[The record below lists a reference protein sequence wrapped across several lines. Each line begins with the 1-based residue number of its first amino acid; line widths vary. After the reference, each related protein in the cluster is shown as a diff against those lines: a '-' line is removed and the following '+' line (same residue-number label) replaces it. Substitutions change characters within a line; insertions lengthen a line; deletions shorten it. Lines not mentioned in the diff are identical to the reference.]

1 MTCANCITSYPR
13 TPDVPLPPP
22 QSMIVARPSRAP
34 QVARLPALAIALA
47 LAGTLAVPR
56 HAQAQTVTELRV
68 PMQYPAAS
76 PGASGDVHTTLF
88 ATEFRPRGPGPYP
101 LVIISHGMP
110 RSPAERL
117 EVTGRYHDQSLEFVR
132 RGFIVINPVRRGYG
146 KTGGP
151 FLEGNASC
159 AAPGYYASGLE
170 SARDLAAT
178 IDYARTRTDIDT
190 TRILL
195 VGQSAGGFASLA
207 AASLAIDGVRGVI
220 SFAGGRG
227 SRGPGD
233 VCAEERLVDAFAHFA
248 ETTRVPT
255 LWFYA
260 ENDLYFGPALV
271 RRIVATYRDR
281 GGQVDYRPQP
291 AYGNDGHAFFS
302 ATTNVPLWSRELD
315 RFLAVSGM
323 TPPRLVVDNG
333 APRRTASHH

>member
-1 MTCANCITSYPR
+1 MR
-13 TPDVPLPPP
+13 R
-22 QSMIVARPSRAP
+22 Q
-34 QVARLPALAIALA
+34 ARLLAAAAFVALA
-47 LAGTLAVPR
+47 AGLTLPSGA
-56 HAQAQTVTELRV
+56 HAQTVTDMRV
-68 PMQYPAAS
+68 PMQYPATGPTA
-76 PGASGDVHTTLF
+76 AGDVHTTLF

-101 LVIISHGMP
+101 LVIINHGMP

-117 EVTGRYHDQSLEFVR
+117 EVTGRYHEQSLEFVR

-170 SARDLAAT
+170 SARDVMAV
-178 IDYARTRTDIDT
+178 IDHARTRNDIDAS
-190 TRILL
+190 RILL
-195 VGQSAGGFASLA
+195 VGQSAGGFAALA
-207 AASLAIDGVRGVI
+207 TASLGIEGVRGVI

-271 RRIVATYRDR
+271 RRIVEAYRGR
-281 GGQVDYRPQP
+281 GGLVDYQAQAPF
-291 AYGNDGHAFFS
+291 GSDGHAFFS
-302 ATTNVPLWSRELD
+302 APVNIPVWSRALD
-315 RFLAVSGM
+315 RFLASTGL
-323 TPPRLVVDNG
+323 TPARLLADANARPRDER
-333 APRRTASHH
+333 PTETRH